1 MVARPVIDFA
11 AMLYEV
17 SSRPVCSS
25 REPVVVNMIWHI
37 VERIQLGY
45 AVFIAGQNLSYSI
58 YYVNSDLNF
67 LILYNDIHI
76 LSGF

>member
-1 MVARPVIDFA
+1 MVARPIIDFA

-17 SSRPVCSS
+17 SARPVCSS

-45 AVFIAGQNLSYSI
+45 AVFIADRI
-58 YYVNSDLNF
+58 YPIPY
-67 LILYNDIHI
+67 IM
-76 LSGF
+76 

>member
-1 MVARPVIDFA
+1 MKSLLDR
-11 AMLYEV
+11 Y
-17 SSRPVCSS
+17 CSS